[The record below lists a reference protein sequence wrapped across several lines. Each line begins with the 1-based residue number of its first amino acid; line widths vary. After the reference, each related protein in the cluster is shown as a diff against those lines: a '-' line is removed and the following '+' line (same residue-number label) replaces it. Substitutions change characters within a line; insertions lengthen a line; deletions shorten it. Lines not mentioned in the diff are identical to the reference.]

1 MRTVANA
8 ALPAVPG
15 SLEADRG
22 RAAGRRA
29 TPGPL
34 AKGRGRAGAGRATP
48 GSLAGGQGRASTG
61 RVTPGSGRAFRVAA
75 THTGGHIR

>member
-22 RAAGRRA
+22 RACAGRA
-29 TPGPL
+29 TPGSP
-34 AKGRGRAGAGRATP
+34 ARGRGRAATGRATP
-48 GSLAGGQGRASTG
+48 GSLAGGRERASAG
-61 RVTPGSGRAFRVAA
+61 RVTPGSGLPFQAA
-75 THTGGHIR
+75 VTHTGGHIR

>member
-15 SLEADRG
+15 SLEADQG
-22 RAAGRRA
+22 RAAARRA
-29 TPGPL
+29 TPGSL
-34 AKGRGRAGAGRATP
+34 ASGQGRASAGRATP
-48 GSLAGGQGRASTG
+48 GS
-61 RVTPGSGRAFRVAA
+61 GRAFQVAA